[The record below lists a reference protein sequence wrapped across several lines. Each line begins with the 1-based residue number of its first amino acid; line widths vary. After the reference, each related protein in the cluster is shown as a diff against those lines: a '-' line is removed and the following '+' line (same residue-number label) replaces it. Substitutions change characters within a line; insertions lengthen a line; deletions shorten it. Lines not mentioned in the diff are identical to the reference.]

1 MSCRFI
7 HQLSQGFSRKLLV
20 ALDPQGCRMIFL
32 SVDAMLGSQP
42 ASKFPV
48 WSVQGKEKHGYL
60 GMEAEA
66 SPAAR
71 ERKEEEESTAKTF

>member
-1 MSCRFI
+1 M
-7 HQLSQGFSRKLLV
+7 QN
-20 ALDPQGCRMIFL
+20 DFL

-48 WSVQGKEKHGYL
+48 WGVQGKPGYL
-60 GMEAEA
+60 ETEAEA

-71 ERKEEEESTAKTF
+71 ERKEEEESTAKMF